1 MPISVDLS
9 IICSIV
15 QDLDLGQVMQHLE
28 DDKVHLGDKML
39 EVWKFFPTT
48 LKM

>member
-15 QDLDLGQVMQHLE
+15 DLGQVMQHLE
-28 DDKVHLGDKML
+28 DGKVHLGDKML
-39 EVWKFFPTT
+39 PQ
-48 LKM
+48 